1 VRAADKAY
9 QTVKSGIISG
19 RFAAASG
26 LTEHEVAAAA
36 GVSRTPAREAL
47 RRLHAEGFVAF
58 TPNQGAVVSEW
69 SEGDADEI
77 FAIRAMLEAHGA
89 QRAAQLATTA
99 QVAELRALAEAQQA
113 ETLAGRRAS
122 IDRIAELNSLFHR
135 RLQDAAAS
143 PRLTRSL
150 AALLEASLIMKTFR
164 NYSSDDLERSV
175 AHHLELVRAIEAKDG
190 EWAASVMR
198 SHVLSAKRTL
208 QSGRH

>member
-1 VRAADKAY
+1 
-9 QTVKSGIISG
+9 
-19 RFAAASG
+19 
-26 LTEHEVAAAA
+26 
-36 GVSRTPAREAL
+36 
-47 RRLHAEGFVAF
+47 
-58 TPNQGAVVSEW
+58 
-69 SEGDADEI
+69 
-77 FAIRAMLEAHGA
+77 
-89 QRAAQLATTA
+89 
-99 QVAELRALAEAQQA
+99 
-113 ETLAGRRAS
+113 
-122 IDRIAELNSLFHR
+122 
-135 RLQDAAAS
+135 LQDAAAS